1 MQTLKRLQDEEGW
14 TEHHSAIYR
23 QSIQSMKREVH
34 TDLLL
39 YSSIL
44 YDNLIHDLSIFF
56 YIPREIGNF
65 INNISNPTSLN
76 EANQELLYNMTL
88 GLENLLNGEF
98 DSAME
103 QYAMDYMK
111 NKVESENQTQTQNQ
125 NQNQNQNQVNSY
137 NPDESMMSIDNDII
151 PIKTTDSFTTTT
163 IENRKINSNTT
174 NNQDK

>member
-1 MQTLKRLQDEEGW
+1 M
-14 TEHHSAIYR
+14 
-23 QSIQSMKREVH
+23 
-34 TDLLL
+34 
-39 YSSIL
+39 

-111 NKVESENQTQTQNQ
+111 NKVESENQTQTHT
-125 NQNQNQNQVNSY
+125 
-137 NPDESMMSIDNDII
+137 PLE
-151 PIKTTDSFTTTT
+151 
-163 IENRKINSNTT
+163 
-174 NNQDK
+174 

>member
-1 MQTLKRLQDEEGW
+1 
-14 TEHHSAIYR
+14 
-23 QSIQSMKREVH
+23 
-34 TDLLL
+34 
-39 YSSIL
+39 
-44 YDNLIHDLSIFF
+44 
-56 YIPREIGNF
+56 
-65 INNISNPTSLN
+65 
-76 EANQELLYNMTL
+76 MTL

-151 PIKTTDSFTTTT
+151 PLKQRISFTTTT
-163 IENRKINSNTT
+163 IEKTEKSTQIPPITRINNINSGGSGGNGNSKLKT
-174 NNQDK
+174 KSLG